1 MGSSENLTVVLRAA
15 TRDDLDRIMA
25 LERRADMQ
33 AFIFES
39 SCTTHMEALTNP
51 DFSYL
56 VIETDTPRE
65 PTWAGFCILSDLSSG
80 SSKVTLKRLALEQ
93 AGQGVGTLAVKAI
106 QRHVFKTLG
115 KHRLALDCYA
125 DNGRAVR
132 LYEKTGFQ
140 REGVLREASVKRDG
154 RRMSLILF
162 SMLKHE
168 YDANHQDLT

>member
-1 MGSSENLTVVLRAA
+1 MGSHQNLTVTLRAA

-33 AFIFES
+33 TYIFES
-39 SCTTHMEALTNP
+39 PRVAHEAALSNP

-56 VIETDTPRE
+56 IIETGPSLSHA
-65 PTWAGFCILSDLSSG
+65 WAGFCILSELSSG
-80 SSKVTLKRLALEQ
+80 SSKATLKRLALER
-93 AGQGVGTLAVKAI
+93 AGHGVGTLAVKAI
-106 QRHVFKTLG
+106 QRHVFERLE

-125 DNGRAVR
+125 DNARAVR

-140 REGVLREASVKRDG
+140 REGVLRDASVKRDG
-154 RRMSLILF
+154 QRMSLVLF

-168 YDANHQDLT
+168 YRALSQEQA